1 MRCLQHIQA
10 GEAKASKI
18 HYIQRMTQPTHNPD
32 ANIDPNSEPSSE
44 PNSEP
49 MVIVSGYNLTLPVL
63 EELSHRSTERQ
74 PVLAESALEMAGASR
89 DMLERLLAEGAEI
102 YGVTS
107 GFGENCE
114 TAVAPQAAVELQ
126 RKLVVYHGVG
136 CGQPLSV
143 EETRAVVLTR
153 LNTLARG
160 YSGVR
165 PALLEHLIK
174 LLQADVL
181 PVIPEIGSVGA
192 SGDLTPLSYLAA
204 LVSGNREAWWKGRRM
219 SAAEALAGAG
229 IEPLELREKE
239 GLAIMNGT
247 AVMTGIAALAVQSLG
262 RCFGL
267 AERIAAGAVEVSGG
281 DRRAFDP
288 DAHRLKP
295 HPGQQGSAE
304 RMYGYLADA
313 HDVASTGEPMEGGT
327 VVVAESGFVSYPGS
341 SEAPPQH
348 RVQDVYSLRCAPQL
362 IGAAVDTLTET
373 ARVLSVELNSSNDNP
388 LFDPEKNKV
397 HNTGHFQGSHV
408 ALAADALR
416 NAAAVVAD
424 LLDKQCLL
432 LLDGAR
438 SGLPPNLVA
447 PQPGSSA
454 GDSPGQEVPRG
465 QEASGGAHAAPNAA
479 HAAPNAAHAAPNHGL
494 KALGITVS
502 ALAAEIDSLTT
513 PIASRSRPT
522 ESMNQ
527 DVVSLGQLSAR
538 RLREVASLFELLCAA
553 AAIVVSQA
561 ASLRFDR
568 GLGRKPS
575 PALEH
580 LCLWVRH
587 SVPPLQDD
595 RVLHHELQDLAGRV
609 AEWPSVTR

>member
-1 MRCLQHIQA
+1 MVSFEHSQGR
-10 GEAKASKI
+10 EAAASKI
-18 HYIQRMTQPTHNPD
+18 RYIQQMKPDTHSTHNI
-32 ANIDPNSEPSSE
+32 NNVTSTV
-44 PNSEP
+44 
-49 MVIVSGYNLTLPVL
+49 VINGYDLSLNLLDKLSRGKEELRPVL
-63 EELSHRSTERQ
+63 S
-74 PVLAESALEMAGASR
+74 ESALHAVAASR
-89 DMLERLLAEGAEI
+89 SMLERLLAEGAEI

-114 TAVAPQAAVELQ
+114 TTVAPQAAVELQ
-126 RKLVVYHGVG
+126 HKLVTYHGVG
-136 CGQPLSV
+136 CGAPLSL

-165 PALLEHLIK
+165 PVLLERMTK
-174 LLQADVL
+174 LLELNVL

-204 LVSGNREAWWKGRRM
+204 LIAGDREAWWQGSRVP
-219 SAAEALAGAG
+219 AAEALSEAG

-262 RCFGL
+262 RCLGL
-267 AERIAAGAVEVSGG
+267 AERLAAGAVEVSGG

-288 DAHRLKP
+288 DAHSLKP
-295 HPGQQGSAE
+295 HPGQQGSAA
-304 RMYGYLADA
+304 RMYRYLAVADDSA
-313 HDVASTGEPMEGGT
+313 DSSATADVSAMARNGG
-327 VVVAESGFVSYPGS
+327 SGGNSQPSAPG
-341 SEAPPQH
+341 H

-362 IGAAVDTLTET
+362 IGAAVDTLVET
-373 ARVLSVELNSSNDNP
+373 ARVITVELNSSNDNP
-388 LFDPEKNKV
+388 LFDPHRNKV
-397 HNTGHFQGSHV
+397 YNTGHFQGSHV
-408 ALAADALR
+408 ALASDALR

-438 SGLPPNLVA
+438 SGLPPNLA
-447 PQPGSSA
+447 PPQEFTAAPGS
-454 GDSPGQEVPRG
+454 
-465 QEASGGAHAAPNAA
+465 AAKVSQST
-479 HAAPNAAHAAPNHGL
+479 APNHGL

-502 ALAAEIDSLTT
+502 ALTAEIDSLSA

-538 RLREVASLFELLCAA
+538 RLREVARLFELLCAA
-553 AAIVVSQA
+553 AAIVVAQA
-561 ASLRFDR
+561 ASLRSAKLM
-568 GLGRKPS
+568 GAAPT
-575 PALEH
+575 PALEE
-580 LCLWVRH
+580 LLVWVRS
-587 SVPPLQDD
+587 SVPELKDD
-595 RVLHHELQDLAGRV
+595 RALHNELQALAGRV
-609 AEWPSVTR
+609 AEWPSLIG